1 MDARKTAYIDG
12 IRAKQSHAF
21 RIDLLMGLLMCL
33 LAVLYSGVTMFTG
46 FIGMFPSG
54 LMIGRFVMRCS
65 MMVMFSGS
73 LMALRSVHVVLRGWM
88 FNWHCVSPFVR

>member
-1 MDARKTAYIDG
+1 MRLFCVSNKPDRLCPIRRDEPDRTSANNDDCKSQERTMDARKTAYIDG
-12 IRAKQSHAF
+12 IRAKQSHTF

-54 LMIGRFVMRCS
+54 LM
-65 MMVMFSGS
+65 
-73 LMALRSVHVVLRGWM
+73 MADS
-88 FNWHCVSPFVR
+88 